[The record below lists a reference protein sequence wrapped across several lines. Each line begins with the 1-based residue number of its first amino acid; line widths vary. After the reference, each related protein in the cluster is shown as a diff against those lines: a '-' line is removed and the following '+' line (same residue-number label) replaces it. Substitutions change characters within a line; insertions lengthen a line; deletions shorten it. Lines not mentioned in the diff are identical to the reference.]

1 MRSLKKMVLAGAATI
16 MGLGILASGQ
26 AQERVNALTLIE
38 EAPEEAWR
46 TVSQE
51 DLLYMD
57 LPSGRII
64 IETRA
69 DFAPGHV
76 QRIKQL
82 TREGFYDGT
91 IYHRVIEGFMAQGGD
106 PTGTGTGGSD
116 YPNLSAEF
124 VRKLEAVSDA
134 TIIGRDRRTSDI
146 GFIGPIPVGAQP
158 ESLRDFFTGGSL
170 GLWGMHCKGVMSMA
184 RAGDPNSANSQF
196 FLMFDDSRR
205 ALDQRYTV
213 WGRVVDGFENARR
226 INRGEPPERPT
237 PINRMR
243 VGSDVPAEDQVQIQV
258 LRTDGPL
265 FEEFLRAAGYLSEND
280 YIDNVCGI
288 TVPVKVNGEI
298 EL

>member
-1 MRSLKKMVLAGAATI
+1 MHSLKKMVLAGAATI
-16 MGLGILASGQ
+16 MGLGFLAAGQ
-26 AQERVNALTLIE
+26 AQEATNSLTLIE
-38 EAPEEAWR
+38 EAPTEAWR
-46 TVSQE
+46 TVPQD

-76 QRIKQL
+76 DRIKTL

-91 IYHRVIEGFMAQGGD
+91 IFHRVIEGFMAQGGD

-116 YPNLSAEF
+116 YPNLTAEF
-124 VRKLEAVSDA
+124 VRSLDSVADLTVL
-134 TIIGRDRRTSDI
+134 GRDRRTSEI

-158 ESLRDFFTGGSL
+158 DSLREFFVGGDL
-170 GLWGMHCKGVMSMA
+170 ALWGMHCKGVMSMA

-196 FLMFDDSRR
+196 FLMFNDSRR

-213 WGRVVDGFENARR
+213 WGRVVDGIENARR

-243 VGSDVPAEDQVQIQV
+243 VGSDIPAADQVEIQV
-258 LRTDGPL
+258 LRTDGPV
-265 FEEFLRAAGYLSEND
+265 FEDYLRAAGYLSEDNF
-280 YIDNVCGI
+280 IDNVCGI